1 VRRARFLS
9 RLIPW
14 CGDRS
19 DDLMIRKA
27 RRRRKIADAAERL
40 AACRVSPREAPM
52 AKTQRR
58 SKGLAREIGAVLA
71 AKVLALAALYFAFF
85 ASKPALPGAARWL
98 FGP

>member
-1 VRRARFLS
+1 
-9 RLIPW
+9 
-14 CGDRS
+14 
-19 DDLMIRKA
+19 
-27 RRRRKIADAAERL
+27 
-40 AACRVSPREAPM
+40 M